1 MNRNKC
7 KKCVFYGGKRKREI
21 VCLTDKSVSEKKR
34 QNAVSTPQT
43 KGGFDYE

>member
-21 VCLTDKSVSEKKR
+21 VCLTDKCIKEEKTKR
-34 QNAVSTPQT
+34 RKPTANQRR
-43 KGGFDYE
+43 F